1 MSMKM
6 ILRDDVKDLGRAGE
20 TVSVSDGYARNY
32 LLPKK
37 LAVLANTSNLK
48 RLEQEVN
55 GKKGRERRMLRD
67 TQYMAEKLAAQP
79 VVIETNVGEAG
90 KLFGSVTAADIEQVL
105 TQKGFEIDKRKIE
118 LEEPIKAVGT
128 YTVTIKLHA
137 DVTAQIT
144 VLVQDKTP
152 AAAAKPEAPKT
163 EK

>member
-1 MSMKM
+1 MKM

-20 TVSVSDGYARNY
+20 TVSVADGYARNY